1 MRKKGKTVS
10 LETEMEIEANYFA
23 FVLLMPEEYVRSEA
37 KRLAPD
43 GFDIVEDP
51 AVKQMAQKFNVSM
64 QMMTIRLVLLGY
76 FDSLKE

>member
-23 FVLLMPEEYVRSEA
+23 FVLLMPEEVVMDRA
-37 KRLAPD
+37 KQLAPD

-51 AVKQMAQKFNVSM
+51 AIKQMADNFRVSV
-64 QMMTIRLVLLGY
+64 QMMTIRLALLGY
-76 FDSLKE
+76 FDSLRE